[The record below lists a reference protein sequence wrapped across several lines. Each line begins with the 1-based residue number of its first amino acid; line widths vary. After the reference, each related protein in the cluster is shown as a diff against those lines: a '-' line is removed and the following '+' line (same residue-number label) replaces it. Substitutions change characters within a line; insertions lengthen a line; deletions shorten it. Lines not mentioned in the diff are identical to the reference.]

1 MEHLTT
7 LTSSARNAF
16 NTKCHLGAY
25 ALSRITKSATRLEA
39 VCIYVQYEC
48 RCVLTLI
55 SANKLQLAAS
65 VS

>member
-39 VCIYVQYEC
+39 VCILYMYSMNVDVC
-48 RCVLTLI
+48 
-55 SANKLQLAAS
+55 
-65 VS
+65 